1 MVPTT
6 SVSGLIGVALLG
18 IFSVLL
24 TPFYKPGTRVC
35 STEASKEATLATP
48 EVFIEAAMPSSAC
61 PEKEH
66 QM

>member
-1 MVPTT
+1 MSEPAA
-6 SVSGLIGVALLG
+6 SIREDDGEQPLSNGFFPL
-18 IFSVLL
+18 
-24 TPFYKPGTRVC
+24 YKPGTRVC
-35 STEASKEATLATP
+35 STEASKVATLATP